1 MPEDIDVVVIGA
13 GQAGL
18 ATSHELGL
26 RGVDHVVLE
35 ASEPGSSWLG
45 RWDSFTLVGPNH
57 TVRLPGAP
65 YSGDDPGGFMSRTEI
80 ADHLQAYAGRL
91 GRVRAGVPVR
101 RLARREGG
109 GFELRTDG
117 EVIRSRVVVVATGAY
132 QRAVRPTAVAGL
144 GPAVPC
150 IDVPSY
156 RNPAGVP
163 DGAVLVVGSGQ
174 SACQIA
180 EELVRSGRDVV
191 MACGRAP
198 WFPRRVGGRDL
209 FEWLLDSTFYEQTP
223 DQLASP
229 AARHGANVQASGAG
243 GGHDLHYRTL
253 AGLGVRLAGHLLA
266 IDEQSARFAPD
277 LAEVI
282 AAGDAGF
289 RFVRDTIVA
298 LCQESGVPVP
308 DIPEPGPLDTSAP
321 ARLDLRGF
329 GAVVV
334 ATGFRSRYTEWIDV
348 PGLVDAQGFPV
359 HVDGESVVAPDLHFV
374 GVHFLRRRRSSLL
387 FGVGDDATATANRI
401 ATRFRLPTPG
411 PSTGAGTLRSGS
423 APRPK

>member
-1 MPEDIDVVVIGA
+1 MSEEIDVVVIGA

-18 ATSHELGL
+18 ATSHELDQ

-35 ASEPGSSWLG
+35 ASVPGSSWLG

-65 YSGDDPGGFMSRTEI
+65 YAGDDPGGFMSRTEV
-80 ADHLQAYAGRL
+80 AGHLQAYAGRL
-91 GRVRAGVPVR
+91 GRVRQGVPVDGLWR
-101 RLARREGG
+101 HDGA
-109 GFELRTDG
+109 FELRTDDDT
-117 EVIRSRVVVVATGAY
+117 IRSRIVVVATGAY
-132 QRAVRPTAVAGL
+132 QQPLRPAAVAGL
-144 GPAVPC
+144 SPDVPC
-150 IDVPSY
+150 IDVLGY
-156 RNPAGVP
+156 RNPSALP

-180 EELVRSGRDVV
+180 EELARSGRDVV

-198 WFPRRVGGRDL
+198 WFLRRVGGRDL
-209 FEWLLDSTFYEQTP
+209 FEWLMDSSFYEQTP
-223 DQLASP
+223 DQLPSP

-253 AGLGVRLAGHLLA
+253 AALGVRLVGHLVG
-266 IDEQSARFAPD
+266 IDGHTARFAPD
-277 LAEVI
+277 LPEVI

-289 RFVRDTIVA
+289 GFVRDTIVA
-298 LCQESGVPVP
+298 GCRERGVPAP
-308 DIPEPGPLDTSAP
+308 EIPEPEPLDTSAP
-321 ARLDLRGF
+321 TELDLRGF

-334 ATGFRSRYTEWIDV
+334 ATGFRSRYTEWVDV
-348 PGLVDAQGFPV
+348 PGLVDEQGFPV

-387 FGVGDDATATANRI
+387 FGVGDDATATATRI
-401 ATRFRLPTPG
+401 ATRLGLPT
-411 PSTGAGTLRSGS
+411 
-423 APRPK
+423 